1 MRTTF
6 ERPPINEVVV
16 GCTFEPVSALL
27 IPHFGAFWDLVRND
41 FPLCEHAQ
49 PVAEESGDLA
59 VDAQTLAPLPRVWL
73 LSADRV
79 RLLQLQTDR
88 LYCNWR
94 QSDKVHSPYSRFES
108 VYGPYRQYFQTL
120 ATFLATQLDAQIN
133 TRKLVVTYVNLLKQ
147 GSEWQTQADL
157 PRVFRHLQV
166 PLALNGGAVEHW
178 ACKASYALS
187 GGPGKLAVAINPA
200 KNKVS
205 EQHLLRIELTASC
218 EVTHLG
224 DMAFDEWFEA
234 AHQSIVQG
242 FCDLTSDEVQR
253 VHWGRLV

>member
-41 FPLCEHAQ
+41 YPLCEHAQ
-49 PVAEESGDLA
+49 PVADESGNLA
-59 VDAQTLAPLPRVWL
+59 VDLQSQTPLPRVWL

-88 LYCNWR
+88 FYCNWR
-94 QSDKVHSPYSRFES
+94 QSDKDNSPYSRFES
-108 VYGPYRQYFQTL
+108 VYGPYKQYLQTL
-120 ATFLATQLDAQIN
+120 ATFLATQLDAQIK

-147 GSEWQTQADL
+147 GHEWQTQVDL

-166 PLALNGGAVEHW
+166 PVALKGGAIEHW
-178 ACKASYALS
+178 AHKASYALS
-187 GGPGKLAVAINPA
+187 GGPGKLTVTINPA
-200 KNKVS
+200 QHKVT
-205 EQHLLRIELTASC
+205 EQQLLRIELTAAC
-218 EVTHLG
+218 DVDQLG
-224 DMAFDEWFEA
+224 DVMQDEWFEL

-242 FCDLTSDEVQR
+242 FCDLTADNVQR
-253 VHWGRLV
+253 VHWGRLA